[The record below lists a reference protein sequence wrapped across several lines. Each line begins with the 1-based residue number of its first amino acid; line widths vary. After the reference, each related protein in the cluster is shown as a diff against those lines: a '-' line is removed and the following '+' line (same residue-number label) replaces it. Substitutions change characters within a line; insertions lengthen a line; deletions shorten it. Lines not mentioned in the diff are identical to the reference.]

1 LIFED
6 IKFAIFIVL
15 SIGLALVAIV
25 AIEVK
30 GYSINPWLETP
41 LWIGLMVFIGIF
53 GKKATGSW
61 KFLLIPIGI
70 FILKAL
76 VKL

>member
-1 LIFED
+1 MIFED

-15 SIGLALVAIV
+15 SIGLALVAI
-25 AIEVK
+25 
-30 GYSINPWLETP
+30 
-41 LWIGLMVFIGIF
+41 MVFIGIF
-53 GKKATGSW
+53 RKKATGSW

-76 VKL
+76 VKLLK